1 MDTQQK
7 KSDAKNRRRKK
18 KRDIWP
24 VKVFFIT
31 LAIALVLSFLS
42 ETVLLGVPLYVAV
55 FVLVFIIFIGILF
68 DIIGVAVTIQ
78 DVTAYTA
85 MASKRIRGAKHS
97 ISLVQNSAMVA
108 NICNDVVGDI
118 CGIVS
123 GAMGAAVAASI
134 IISAATTEALIVNVA
149 ISALIAA
156 ITVSGKA
163 SGKRIATKHS
173 QRIVF
178 MVGKLFALFSKNG
191 ERKKSSAK

>member
-1 MDTQQK
+1 M
-7 KSDAKNRRRKK
+7 
-18 KRDIWP
+18 
-24 VKVFFIT
+24 
-31 LAIALVLSFLS
+31 LSFLS

-97 ISLVQNSAMVA
+97 IRLVQNSAMVA

-123 GAMGAAVAASI
+123 GSDGRGRCGVNNNLRRNYRSI
-134 IISAATTEALIVNVA
+134 DSKCCYISAYSRDNRKRESVGQAYRDEAQPKDSVYGWKVVCAVFQKRRTEKIQCEVML
-149 ISALIAA
+149 
-156 ITVSGKA
+156 
-163 SGKRIATKHS
+163 R
-173 QRIVF
+173 
-178 MVGKLFALFSKNG
+178 
-191 ERKKSSAK
+191 